1 MTRAKQPKTRR
12 AAQRAP
18 QTEFPVKDAD
28 KLFCERWLIHFDA
41 RKAYVEAGFSKDVGT
56 AARALGKLTRF
67 AEYLRPIREAKA
79 KVMAERLALTTDRVI
94 DKMKEKAFFDAGEFV
109 ERGRVPLT
117 HAVKVVHKDG
127 RTESVEEILTWDGR
141 PVYAERLKPYADL
154 TAEQRA
160 VVEITSTAGERIT
173 YRLPTLR
180 EQHMY
185 LTSVGR
191 QMGLFA
197 EKLILERHNHE
208 HRHATVN
215 FENVPTA
222 QITGARQALLPLVGE
237 EFAKSL
243 GFSDAELAAAYAS
256 LEKPPA

>member
-1 MTRAKQPKTRR
+1 MGRAKKPPTRR

-18 QTEFPVKDAD
+18 QTEFPVKDMD
-28 KLFCERWLIHFDA
+28 RLFCERWLIHFDA
-41 RKAYVEAGFSKDVGT
+41 QKAYAEAGFAQTTGT
-56 AARALGKLTRF
+56 RTRALGKLTQF

-79 KVMAERLALTTDRVI
+79 KIMAERLAVTTEGVI
-94 DKMKEKAFFDAGEFV
+94 AKMQEKAFFDAGDYL
-109 ERGRVPLT
+109 ERGLKPLT
-117 HAVKVVHKDG
+117 QITKKKRKDG
-127 RTESVEEILTWDGR
+127 GVDEVEETVMWEGKA
-141 PVYAERLKPYADL
+141 VYAERLKPYADL

-160 VVEITSTAGERIT
+160 VVEITSTAGDRIQ

-208 HRHATVN
+208 HRHATLS
-215 FENVPTA
+215 FDNVPTA
-222 QITGARQALLPLVGE
+222 QLTGARQALIPLAGA

-243 GFSDAELAAAYAS
+243 GFTDAEIAALLPDKAS
-256 LEKPPA
+256 A